1 MSKFTIKSHPIHEAD
16 AASFGKAYHD
26 FVKRCWTDHKPN
38 YSEKTINFLLDCA
51 HIANGTNVKGLP
63 QQGFKLTMAGN
74 EDLVGDCLHLQYT
87 EDGGKRGVDVWLNP
101 HTQKALVDLY
111 GFNPDDP
118 YSSTH
123 KEFSVYNYT
132 ADDFCE
138 FIESLPNY
146 KGESMK
152 KESKM
157 KIKVKEGKKNESA
170 PKKSESSEDYEVIHG
185 EQADIILDDDP
196 NFQVTFRDDDDKVYT
211 FYVNASDAESALD
224 AAYSNFSTW
233 HNLSIK
239 GEELF
244 EEDIPEDKRSEYTVV
259 STNYVPKVNVAVDP
273 YNGEGIRVVRVPEWF
288 LPALVNADTSGMT
301 DEDEKELD
309 AFEQDL
315 IDRGLDATSVYP
327 VCGPDGEYWD
337 ENLGDVLCSTN
348 LAKK

>member
-1 MSKFTIKSHPIHEAD
+1 MRKKPVTVTCYGEVEVFPSMS
-16 AASFGKAYHD
+16 AA
-26 FVKRCWTDHKPN
+26 
-38 YSEKTINFLLDCA
+38 INFFAEGAESCDPNSSECKRYKYIIDQLLEGSTKVSDA
-51 HIANGTNVKGLP
+51 GYDGTGLAP
-63 QQGFKLTMAGN
+63 
-74 EDLVGDCLHLQYT
+74 ED
-87 EDGGKRGVDVWLNP
+87 E
-101 HTQKALVDLY
+101 
-111 GFNPDDP
+111 
-118 YSSTH
+118 
-123 KEFSVYNYT
+123 SV
-132 ADDFCE
+132 
-138 FIESLPNY
+138 
-146 KGESMK
+146 
-152 KESKM
+152 
-157 KIKVKEGKKNESA
+157 KKNESA
-170 PKKSESSEDYEVIHG
+170 PKKSESSEDDEVVHG
-185 EQADIILDDDP
+185 EQAHIILDDDP

-259 STNYVPKVNVAVDP
+259 NTNYAPKVNVAVDP

-337 ENLGDVLCSTN
+337 ENLGDVLCSTR
-348 LAKK
+348 LVKK